1 MGSRAGGA
9 QAKADLSIHSGEKWY
24 TPGLG
29 VFIIYTRKEAAD
41 VLGCSLRTAVTAF
54 QQLLEAGLIF
64 EEYSG
69 HGKLK
74 RIYLLKPDMEGMS

>member
-1 MGSRAGGA
+1 M
-9 QAKADLSIHSGEKWY
+9 
-24 TPGLG
+24 
-29 VFIIYTRKEAAD
+29 
-41 VLGCSLRTAVTAF
+41 LGCSLRTAVTAF